1 MINMSSWLNNTNG
14 YCSCNNQN
22 GVHVDSCCFSCD
34 GTVPKVGPTGP
45 TGATGSTGPTGSTG
59 DTGPTGSTG
68 VTGATGSTGV
78 TGATGPTGSTG
89 VTGATG
95 PTGATGITGAT
106 GPTGVTGPTGPT
118 GSTGVTGA
126 TGPTGVTGA
135 TGPTG
140 STGVTGA
147 TGPTGSTGI
156 TGSTGPTG
164 VTGTSITAT
173 YAFANNTSG
182 TAISVLLG
190 GTNVP
195 LPNNQNIGPGITVSG
210 GNTVFTVANAGNYY
224 IAYTINITASLLV
237 SSRITINGAQL
248 AGTVNAPALATT
260 SFSATIITT
269 LAAGDAISLQLFG
282 LLAVATLST
291 TTPGAVLT
299 IIRLS

>member
-1 MINMSSWLNNTNG
+1 MSSWSNNVNG
-14 YCSCNNQN
+14 YCGCNNQN

-45 TGATGSTGPTGSTG
+45 TGATGGTGPTGATGVTG
-59 DTGPTGSTG
+59 DTGPTGAIGPTGATG
-68 VTGATGSTGV
+68 VTGD
-78 TGATGPTGSTG
+78 
-89 VTGATG
+89 TGATG

-106 GPTGVTGPTGPT
+106 GSTGPTGATGITGATGVTGPTG
-118 GSTGVTGA
+118 A
-126 TGPTGVTGA
+126 
-135 TGPTG
+135 
-140 STGVTGA
+140 
-147 TGPTGSTGI
+147 
-156 TGSTGPTG
+156 
-164 VTGTSITAT
+164 TGTSITAT

-224 IAYTINITASLLV
+224 ISYSINITASLLV
-237 SSRITINGAQL
+237 SSRITINGAPL
-248 AGTVNAPALATT
+248 AGTINSPAVATT

>member
-1 MINMSSWLNNTNG
+1 MSLWSNNING
-14 YCSCNNQN
+14 YCGCNNQN

-34 GTVPKVGPTGP
+34 GTVPKLGPTGP
-45 TGATGSTGPTGSTG
+45 TGDTGLTGATGPTG
-59 DTGPTGSTG
+59 DTGPTGVTG
-68 VTGATGSTGV
+68 PTGAMGITGATGS
-78 TGATGPTGSTG
+78 
-89 VTGATG
+89 
-95 PTGATGITGAT
+95 TGATGITGAT
-106 GPTGVTGPTGPT
+106 GPTGPTG
-118 GSTGVTGA
+118 A
-126 TGPTGVTGA
+126 
-135 TGPTG
+135 
-140 STGVTGA
+140 
-147 TGPTGSTGI
+147 TGI

-164 VTGTSITAT
+164 ETGATGTSITAT

-195 LPNNQNIGPGITVSG
+195 LPNNQNIGPGITMSG

-224 IAYTINITASLLV
+224 ISYTINITASLLV
-237 SSRITINGAQL
+237 SSRITINGAPL
-248 AGTVNAPALATT
+248 AGTINSPALATT

-269 LAAGDAISLQLFG
+269 LAAGSAISLQLFG

>member
-1 MINMSSWLNNTNG
+1 MSSWLNNTNG

-34 GTVPKVGPTGP
+34 GTVPKLGP
-45 TGATGSTGPTGSTG
+45 TGPTGSTG
-59 DTGPTGSTG
+59 PMGSTGATGVTGPTGSTG
-68 VTGATGSTGV
+68 ATGV
-78 TGATGPTGSTG
+78 TGPTGS
-89 VTGATG
+89 
-95 PTGATGITGAT
+95 TGATGITGAT
-106 GPTGVTGPTGPT
+106 G
-118 GSTGVTGA
+118 A
-126 TGPTGVTGA
+126 TGPTGVTGVTGVTGPTGA
-135 TGPTG
+135 TGVTG
-140 STGVTGA
+140 STGVTGVTGV
-147 TGPTGSTGI
+147 TGPTGATGVTGSTGV
-156 TGSTGPTG
+156 TGVTGVTGPTGATGPTG

-224 IAYTINITASLLV
+224 ISYSINITASLLV
-237 SSRITINGAQL
+237 SSRITINGAPL
-248 AGTVNAPALATT
+248 AGTINSPAVATT

>member
-1 MINMSSWLNNTNG
+1 MYSWSNNING
-14 YCSCNNQN
+14 YCGCNNQN

-34 GTVPKVGPTGP
+34 GTVPKLGPTGP
-45 TGATGSTGPTGSTG
+45 TGA
-59 DTGPTGSTG
+59 
-68 VTGATGSTGV
+68 

-89 VTGATG
+89 ITGATG

-106 GPTGVTGPTGPT
+106 GATGIIGATGPTGPT
-118 GSTGVTGA
+118 GSTGSTGSTGITGA
-126 TGPTGVTGA
+126 TGPTGATGITGA
-135 TGPTG
+135 TGVTG
-140 STGVTGA
+140 S
-147 TGPTGSTGI
+147 

-164 VTGTSITAT
+164 ITGTSITAT

-210 GNTVFTVANAGNYY
+210 GNTVFTVANSGNYY
-224 IAYTINITASLLV
+224 ISYSINITASLLV
-237 SSRITINGAQL
+237 SSRITINGAPL
-248 AGTVNAPALATT
+248 AGTINSPALATT

>member
-1 MINMSSWLNNTNG
+1 MSSWLNNTNG

-45 TGATGSTGPTGSTG
+45 TGATGSTGATGPTGATG

-68 VTGATGSTGV
+68 STGSTGATGATGSTGP
-78 TGATGPTGSTG
+78 TGATGVTGS
-89 VTGATG
+89 TG
-95 PTGATGITGAT
+95 PTGATGITG
-106 GPTGVTGPTGPT
+106 
-118 GSTGVTGA
+118 
-126 TGPTGVTGA
+126 
-135 TGPTG
+135 
-140 STGVTGA
+140 
-147 TGPTGSTGI
+147 
-156 TGSTGPTG
+156 STGPTG
-164 VTGTSITAT
+164 ATGATGATGTSITAT

-224 IAYTINITASLLV
+224 ISYTINITASLLV
-237 SSRITINGAQL
+237 SSRITINGAPL
-248 AGTVNAPALATT
+248 AGTINSPALATT

>member
-1 MINMSSWLNNTNG
+1 MSSWSNNVNG
-14 YCSCNNQN
+14 YCGCNNQN

-45 TGATGSTGPTGSTG
+45 TGATGSTGS
-59 DTGPTGSTG
+59 
-68 VTGATGSTGV
+68 TGATGSTGV
-78 TGATGPTGSTG
+78 TGPTGATGSTGPTGPTG
-89 VTGATG
+89 TTGSTG
-95 PTGATGITGAT
+95 PTGATGS
-106 GPTGVTGPTGPT
+106 T
-118 GSTGVTGA
+118 GSTGA
-126 TGPTGVTGA
+126 
-135 TGPTG
+135 
-140 STGVTGA
+140 
-147 TGPTGSTGI
+147 
-156 TGSTGPTG
+156 
-164 VTGTSITAT
+164 TGTSITAT

-182 TAISVLLG
+182 TAISVVLG

-224 IAYTINITASLLV
+224 ISYTINITASLLV
-237 SSRITINGAQL
+237 SSRITINGGAL
-248 AGTVNAPALATT
+248 AGTINSPAVATT

>member
-1 MINMSSWLNNTNG
+1 MSSWLNNTNG
-14 YCSCNNQN
+14 YCSCNHQN

-34 GTVPKVGPTGP
+34 GTVPKLGPTGP
-45 TGATGSTGPTGSTG
+45 TGATG
-59 DTGPTGSTG
+59 D
-68 VTGATGSTGV
+68 
-78 TGATGPTGSTG
+78 
-89 VTGATG
+89 TG

-106 GPTGVTGPTGPT
+106 GATGATGITGATGAT
-118 GSTGVTGA
+118 GSTGVTGSTGA
-126 TGPTGVTGA
+126 TGATGA

-140 STGVTGA
+140 STGETGVTGA
-147 TGPTGSTGI
+147 TGLTGE
-156 TGSTGPTG
+156 TGPTG

-224 IAYTINITASLLV
+224 ISYTINITASLLV
-237 SSRITINGAQL
+237 SSRITINGAPL
-248 AGTVNAPALATT
+248 AGTINSPALATT

-269 LAAGDAISLQLFG
+269 LAAGSAISLQLFG

>member
-1 MINMSSWLNNTNG
+1 MSSWSNNVNG
-14 YCSCNNQN
+14 YCGCNNQN

-45 TGATGSTGPTGSTG
+45 TGATGATGGTGP
-59 DTGPTGSTG
+59 
-68 VTGATGSTGV
+68 TGATGSTG
-78 TGATGPTGSTG
+78 PTGTTG
-89 VTGATG
+89 STG
-95 PTGATGITGAT
+95 PTGATGA
-106 GPTGVTGPTGPT
+106 T
-118 GSTGVTGA
+118 GSTGSTGA
-126 TGPTGVTGA
+126 
-135 TGPTG
+135 
-140 STGVTGA
+140 
-147 TGPTGSTGI
+147 
-156 TGSTGPTG
+156 
-164 VTGTSITAT
+164 TGTSITAT

-182 TAISVLLG
+182 TAISVVLG

-224 IAYTINITASLLV
+224 ISYTINITASLLV
-237 SSRITINGAQL
+237 SSRITINGGAL
-248 AGTVNAPALATT
+248 AGTINSPAVATT

>member
-1 MINMSSWLNNTNG
+1 MSSWLNNTNG

-45 TGATGSTGPTGSTG
+45 TGATGSTGATGPTGSTGDTGPTGPTGATGSTG

-68 VTGATGSTGV
+68 
-78 TGATGPTGSTG
+78 ATGPTGP
-89 VTGATG
+89 TG
-95 PTGATGITGAT
+95 PTGATGITGST
-106 GPTGVTGPTGPT
+106 GPTGATGITGSTGPTGATGIT
-118 GSTGVTGA
+118 GSTGPTGA
-126 TGPTGVTGA
+126 
-135 TGPTG
+135 
-140 STGVTGA
+140 
-147 TGPTGSTGI
+147 TGI

>member
-1 MINMSSWLNNTNG
+1 MSSWLNNTNG

-45 TGATGSTGPTGSTG
+45 TGSTGATGITGATGPTGSTG
-59 DTGPTGSTG
+59 DTGPTG
-68 VTGATGSTGV
+68 ATGS

-89 VTGATG
+89 DTG
-95 PTGATGITGAT
+95 PTGATGITGS
-106 GPTGVTGPTGPT
+106 TGPTGPT
-118 GSTGVTGA
+118 GATGATGVTGA
-126 TGPTGVTGA
+126 
-135 TGPTG
+135 
-140 STGVTGA
+140 
-147 TGPTGSTGI
+147 
-156 TGSTGPTG
+156 TGPTG

-224 IAYTINITASLLV
+224 ISYTINITASLLV
-237 SSRITINGAQL
+237 SSRITINGAPL
-248 AGTVNAPALATT
+248 AGTINSPALATT

>member
-1 MINMSSWLNNTNG
+1 MSSWSNNVNG
-14 YCSCNNQN
+14 YCGCNNQN

-45 TGATGSTGPTGSTG
+45 TGATGATGPTGATGVTG
-59 DTGPTGSTG
+59 DTGPTG
-68 VTGATGSTGV
+68 ATGI
-78 TGATGPTGSTG
+78 
-89 VTGATG
+89 TGATG

-106 GPTGVTGPTGPT
+106 GPTGATGSTGATGVTGDTGPTG
-118 GSTGVTGA
+118 A
-126 TGPTGVTGA
+126 
-135 TGPTG
+135 
-140 STGVTGA
+140 
-147 TGPTGSTGI
+147 
-156 TGSTGPTG
+156 
-164 VTGTSITAT
+164 TGTSITAT

-210 GNTVFTVANAGNYY
+210 GNTVFTAANAGNYY
-224 IAYTINITASLLV
+224 ISYSINITAALLV
-237 SSRITINGAQL
+237 SSRITINGAPL
-248 AGTVNAPALATT
+248 AGTINSPALATT

-269 LAAGDAISLQLFG
+269 LAAGSAISLQLFG

>member
-1 MINMSSWLNNTNG
+1 TG
-14 YCSCNNQN
+14 A
-22 GVHVDSCCFSCD
+22 
-34 GTVPKVGPTGP
+34 TGP
-45 TGATGSTGPTGSTG
+45 TGV
-59 DTGPTGSTG
+59 TG
-68 VTGATGSTGV
+68 VTGATGV
-78 TGATGPTGSTG
+78 TGD
-89 VTGATG
+89 TG

-106 GPTGVTGPTGPT
+106 GPTGVTGI
-118 GSTGVTGA
+118 TGA
-126 TGPTGVTGA
+126 TGPTGATGA
-135 TGPTG
+135 
-140 STGVTGA
+140 
-147 TGPTGSTGI
+147 
-156 TGSTGPTG
+156 
-164 VTGTSITAT
+164 TGTSITAT

-224 IAYTINITASLLV
+224 ISYTINITASLLV
-237 SSRITINGAQL
+237 SSRITINGAPL
-248 AGTVNAPALATT
+248 AGTINSPALATT

-269 LAAGDAISLQLFG
+269 LAAGSAISLQLFG

>member
-1 MINMSSWLNNTNG
+1 
-14 YCSCNNQN
+14 
-22 GVHVDSCCFSCD
+22 
-34 GTVPKVGPTGP
+34 
-45 TGATGSTGPTGSTG
+45 
-59 DTGPTGSTG
+59 
-68 VTGATGSTGV
+68 
-78 TGATGPTGSTG
+78 GSTG

-106 GPTGVTGPTGPT
+106 GP
-118 GSTGVTGA
+118 
-126 TGPTGVTGA
+126 

>member
-1 MINMSSWLNNTNG
+1 MSSWSNNVNG
-14 YCSCNNQN
+14 YCGCNNQN

-45 TGATGSTGPTGSTG
+45 TGSTGVTGPTGATGSTGPTGTTG
-59 DTGPTGSTG
+59 STGPTGA
-68 VTGATGSTGV
+68 TGATGSTGS
-78 TGATGPTGSTG
+78 TGA
-89 VTGATG
+89 
-95 PTGATGITGAT
+95 
-106 GPTGVTGPTGPT
+106 
-118 GSTGVTGA
+118 
-126 TGPTGVTGA
+126 
-135 TGPTG
+135 
-140 STGVTGA
+140 
-147 TGPTGSTGI
+147 
-156 TGSTGPTG
+156 
-164 VTGTSITAT
+164 TGTSITAT

-182 TAISVLLG
+182 TAISVVLG

-224 IAYTINITASLLV
+224 ISYTINITASLLV
-237 SSRITINGAQL
+237 SSRITINGGAL
-248 AGTVNAPALATT
+248 AGTINSPAVATT

>member
-1 MINMSSWLNNTNG
+1 MSSWSNNVNG
-14 YCSCNNQN
+14 YCGCNNQN

-34 GTVPKVGPTGP
+34 GTVPKVGPTGATGATGP
-45 TGATGSTGPTGSTG
+45 TGATGSTGPTG
-59 DTGPTGSTG
+59 
-68 VTGATGSTGV
+68 ATGSTGP
-78 TGATGPTGSTG
+78 TGATGE
-89 VTGATG
+89 TGATG
-95 PTGATGITGAT
+95 ATGATGITGAT
-106 GPTGVTGPTGPT
+106 GPTGATGVTGDTGA
-118 GSTGVTGA
+118 TGA
-126 TGPTGVTGA
+126 TGPTGA
-135 TGPTG
+135 
-140 STGVTGA
+140 
-147 TGPTGSTGI
+147 
-156 TGSTGPTG
+156 
-164 VTGTSITAT
+164 TGTSITAT

-224 IAYTINITASLLV
+224 ISYTINITASLLV
-237 SSRITINGAQL
+237 SSRITINGAPL
-248 AGTVNAPALATT
+248 AGTINSPALATT

-269 LAAGDAISLQLFG
+269 LAAGSAISLQLFG

>member
-1 MINMSSWLNNTNG
+1 GI
-14 YCSCNNQN
+14 
-22 GVHVDSCCFSCD
+22 
-34 GTVPKVGPTGP
+34 
-45 TGATGSTGPTGSTG
+45 TGATGS
-59 DTGPTGSTG
+59 
-68 VTGATGSTGV
+68 
-78 TGATGPTGSTG
+78 
-89 VTGATG
+89 TG

-106 GPTGVTGPTGPT
+106 G
-118 GSTGVTGA
+118 STGA
-126 TGPTGVTGA
+126 
-135 TGPTG
+135 
-140 STGVTGA
+140 
-147 TGPTGSTGI
+147 
-156 TGSTGPTG
+156 
-164 VTGTSITAT
+164 TGTSITAT

-190 GTNVP
+190 GTNVT

-224 IAYTINITASLLV
+224 ISYSINITASLLV
-237 SSRITINGAQL
+237 SSRITINGAPL
-248 AGTVNAPALATT
+248 AGTINSPAVATT

>member
-1 MINMSSWLNNTNG
+1 MSSWSNNING
-14 YCSCNNQN
+14 YCGCNNQN

-45 TGATGSTGPTGSTG
+45 TGATGATGGTGPTGATGVTG
-59 DTGPTGSTG
+59 DTGPTG
-68 VTGATGSTGV
+68 ATGI
-78 TGATGPTGSTG
+78 
-89 VTGATG
+89 TGATG

-106 GPTGVTGPTGPT
+106 G
-118 GSTGVTGA
+118 A
-126 TGPTGVTGA
+126 TGPTGATGITGA
-135 TGPTG
+135 TGATG
-140 STGVTGA
+140 DTGA
-147 TGPTGSTGI
+147 
-156 TGSTGPTG
+156 
-164 VTGTSITAT
+164 TGTSITAT

-210 GNTVFTVANAGNYY
+210 GNTVFTAANAGNYY
-224 IAYTINITASLLV
+224 ISYTINITASLLV
-237 SSRITINGAQL
+237 SSRITINGAPL
-248 AGTVNAPALATT
+248 AGTINSPALATT

-269 LAAGDAISLQLFG
+269 LAAGSAISLQLFG